1 MGALVTLDRD
11 GQFLL
16 ASDAVAVEA
25 NLRDNHAPK
34 ATRDVQQALA
44 SYARIREIE
53 KTGAKVIFGHDDTQC
68 RTLRRGT
75 EFYQRE
81 PAIRARTAVPTYLA
95 RKLRGTPFG
104 DRLHVLLE
112 IIRLKKPFCSISS

>member
-1 MGALVTLDRD
+1 MGALVTRDRD

-25 NLRDNHAPK
+25 NLRDNYAPK

-53 KTGAKVIFGHDDTQC
+53 KTGAKVIFGHDDAQW
-68 RTLRRGT
+68 RTLRRGAD
-75 EFYQRE
+75 FYQ
-81 PAIRARTAVPTYLA
+81 
-95 RKLRGTPFG
+95 
-104 DRLHVLLE
+104 
-112 IIRLKKPFCSISS
+112 